1 MDKNL
6 EVKQT
11 IRQIINES
19 LEEPRTTF
27 DGASYFGIRNYV
39 TGLLAEG
46 QKNPQL
52 MSYLTN
58 YEYRLRKGG
67 KEFLMFEEFGT
78 GLAQF
83 AKGNKSV
90 KAVLEQMRKINTDHN
105 DILEG
110 LKIIENIPDDYV
122 RENVLECFNEYMG
135 EPCEE
140 TKINLLEAI
149 ENVYGLNESAAM
161 NLTLIVTDSSNKQP
175 EMFYDN
181 TINESKQAEIN
192 RRVNES
198 RKEKMANDIFK
209 KVERYLDER
218 EKNASEEQS
227 RINEKYSLD
236 GIANKN
242 GLNLYEHIKTVLKSD
257 AVKNV
262 ALKNTLLQYSEALSN
277 GAYEERLYETLLQNT
292 AKYDYLLPVDKMRKS
307 ILEKAEEK
315 YEQITLTKLLEMMR
329 DNYSSYIFVDLIQED
344 VARYV
349 ENPSPTN
356 RIQLRNALMPYAN
369 DPYISEMFRIIYTDD
384 SLSANTLSEKAISIK
399 EQIDLIKQD
408 TTVSNIYTPVQYI
421 RENESIFNVRGQ
433 YYVKKGN
440 SIAALDKKYIS
451 KLDERFV
458 ELCRLVNDPRVSI
471 FEDRIILSGSEQTA
485 TIYEGYVEIN
495 GYHESAES
503 LRRLN
508 EMCMK
513 YSNYDTN
520 FYIMCS
526 CLLENFDNI
535 ARIDWAKHVSLN
547 GNPNLSADLFK
558 LDENIY
564 MALHDANIQKHT
576 FYRNVNPIFCKN
588 ALNEH
593 MGINVSTLFADMLPD
608 QDKII
613 LEMNETKTEYE
624 NSIDEYEKMIEE
636 LNDALE
642 DAQTEDLKKQIKE
655 TIDETQKK
663 LDDVKAEYKDWQKET
678 DEMMTDTDEADDGN
692 DQTVTKEVS
701 SEPLDDKEVDDMK
714 QELSTPLTGNAES
727 TDEGE
732 AEVAAI
738 ADEIDN
744 QDGEISDDE
753 FSEYLATDASDETE
767 NPDDG
772 EFIDTDVV
780 DNTVVEPEDEF
791 EFPDEVEVDE
801 PEDKEEFGVIDTD
814 TEDEEDEGTEGDDED
829 IFDVENDEIPEEEP
843 EAENVSDEE
852 DILIDEPEVPEDGDM
867 TTIDAESGEEI
878 GDEATDLFGGDTE
891 EPLKD
896 LEVSD
901 GVSGAENEDFNIV
914 SVMFDENVRDNT
926 ISKSGEVVV
935 MNPMVDSTGRRY
947 IDEIKIKFY
956 LNADNTPV
964 ISASSDISNAIYNG
978 VYNAI
983 VNDPKYTDAC
993 ERGIDVTNDV
1003 VGDVPETTTVADT
1016 DDWEKEYIDNASD
1029 EDKGIFTVGD
1039 DTIEIPGSE
1048 NLGIDVP
1055 EVIDTD
1061 AVDADE
1067 FNLDFADE
1075 LPDETPV
1082 DVETEVTEEPSDDS
1096 FDFNDMFGDFD
1107 MTDDEPEADK
1117 PVVADPVDTYTDIDG
1132 TEIEVPAPEVPETE
1146 EKDEEDPAAALA
1158 DDVIPENF
1166 SRKVTKKQMN
1176 ENRKAILSVKKK

>member
-1 MDKNL
+1 MDKNS

-19 LEEPRTTF
+19 LKEPRATF
-27 DGASYFGIRNYV
+27 DGASYFGISNYV
-39 TGLLAEG
+39 TGLLSEG

-58 YEYRLRKGG
+58 YDRRVKNGG
-67 KEFLMFEEFGT
+67 KEFLMFEEFGI

-90 KAVLEQMRKINTDHN
+90 KAVLEQMRKINEDHN
-105 DILEG
+105 EILEG

-140 TKINLLEAI
+140 TKTNLLEAI

-161 NLTLIVTDSSNKQP
+161 NLTLIVTGTSNKQP

-181 TINESKQAEIN
+181 SINESKQAEIN
-192 RRVNES
+192 QRVNES

-218 EKNASEEQS
+218 EKNASQEQA

-292 AKYDYLLPVDKMRKS
+292 AKYDYLLPVEKMRKS

-384 SLSANTLSEKAISIK
+384 SLAANTLSEKAISIK

-547 GNPNLSADLFK
+547 GNPSLSADLFK

-564 MALHDANIQKHT
+564 MALHDTNIQKHT

-593 MGINVSTLFADMLPD
+593 MGINVSTLFADMLPE

-613 LEMNETKTEYE
+613 LEMNETKSEYE

-655 TIDETQKK
+655 TIEETQKK
-663 LDDVKAEYKDWQKET
+663 LDDVKAEYKEWQKET
-678 DEMMTDTDEADDGN
+678 DEMMSDTAEAEEGDGE
-692 DQTVTKEVS
+692 QTVTKEVS
-701 SEPLDDKEVDDMK
+701 SEPLDDEEVDDMR
-714 QELSTPLTGNAES
+714 QELSTPLTAGET

-732 AEVAAI
+732 AEAAAI
-738 ADEIDN
+738 ADEIGDEN
-744 QDGEISDDE
+744 DDENSEISDDE
-753 FSEYLATDASDETE
+753 FSEYLATDASDETA
-767 NPDDG
+767 NPDDD

-791 EFPDEVEVDE
+791 EFPDEVDVDE
-801 PEDKEEFGVIDTD
+801 PEDKEEFRLVDTD
-814 TEDEEDEGTEGDDED
+814 TEDEPEAEGDDDD
-829 IFDVENDEIPEEEP
+829 IFDEENDEIPEEEP
-843 EAENVSDEE
+843 EAEDVSDEE
-852 DILIDEPEVPEDGDM
+852 DILIDEPEIPEDSDM
-867 TTIDAESGEEI
+867 TTIDAESGEEV
-878 GDEATDLFGGDTE
+878 GDEATDLFGGDTD
-891 EPLKD
+891 EPLKG
-896 LEVSD
+896 LEVD
-901 GVSGAENEDFNIV
+901 NTESGIGATQNEDFNIV

-935 MNPMVDSTGRRY
+935 LNPMVDATGRRY
-947 IDEIKIKFY
+947 MDEIKIKFY

-983 VNDPKYTDAC
+983 VGDPKYSDAC

-1003 VGDVPETTTVADT
+1003 VGDVPETNTVADT
-1016 DDWEKEYIDNASD
+1016 DDWEKEYNDNASD

-1039 DTIEIPGSE
+1039 
-1048 NLGIDVP
+1048 
-1055 EVIDTD
+1055 
-1061 AVDADE
+1061 
-1067 FNLDFADE
+1067 
-1075 LPDETPV
+1075 
-1082 DVETEVTEEPSDDS
+1082 
-1096 FDFNDMFGDFD
+1096 
-1107 MTDDEPEADK
+1107 
-1117 PVVADPVDTYTDIDG
+1117 
-1132 TEIEVPAPEVPETE
+1132 
-1146 EKDEEDPAAALA
+1146 
-1158 DDVIPENF
+1158 
-1166 SRKVTKKQMN
+1166 
-1176 ENRKAILSVKKK
+1176 